1 MDAVRQ
7 NAAECNVPGAPETI
21 QRSKLVGLVPMAHV
35 ADVRKAVEFY
45 QLLGFEVKNTFEQ
58 EGQLQWA
65 WLQNGGAD
73 LMLARSSRPMNP
85 GAQDVLFYMY
95 TPDVAAYRAELET
108 RGVKVGPIKHPF
120 YSRGVNFGLT
130 MRMDIQCSSR
140 TRIENENALSN
151 D

>member
-1 MDAVRQ
+1 
-7 NAAECNVPGAPETI
+7 
-21 QRSKLVGLVPMAHV
+21 MAHV

-45 QLLGFEVKNTFEQ
+45 KLLGFEVKNTVEQ

-73 LMLARSSRPMNP
+73 LMLARSGRPMNP

-95 TPDVAAYRAELET
+95 TPDVAAYRVELEAK
-108 RGVKVGPIKHPF
+108 GVKVGLIKYPF
-120 YSRGVNFGLT
+120 YSPRGEF
-130 MRMDIQCSSR
+130 
-140 TRIENENALSN
+140 RIDDTDGYTVFVSHA

>member
-1 MDAVRQ
+1 
-7 NAAECNVPGAPETI
+7 VPGVPETT
-21 QRSKLVGLVPMAHV
+21 QRSKLAGLVPMAHV

-65 WLQNGGAD
+65 CLQNGGAE
-73 LMLARSSRPMNP
+73 LMLARSGRPINP